1 MNNLNFAVK
10 DLRVLRDINNY
21 FDFYNRA
28 MDIKH
33 KFGFKEKVIIDVVD
47 TLSELSNILNMD
59 VPDWVIGTSFDN
71 VILIIDHNNWTRS
84 NSESVDNL
92 ILHEFIHVV
101 LNSKSNLPIW
111 LNEGLAIYFSNQ
123 YASYKNRDLKINQEF
138 DLYKL
143 DYSNNDVY
151 HISIYVL
158 IKLINKYGIERIV
171 EESLKT
177 KNFEKSQIFNNC
189 NLLRLLQDDN
199 YTR

>member
-28 MDIKH
+28 MNIKH

-47 TLSELSNILNMD
+47 TLSELANILNMD

-123 YASYKNRDLKINQEF
+123 YGSYKNRHLKINQEF

-151 HISIYVL
+151 YISTYV
-158 IKLINKYGIERIV
+158 ITKLINKYGVERIV
-171 EESLKT
+171 EETLKT

-189 NLLRLLQDDN
+189 NLLRLLQDD
-199 YTR
+199 